1 MTIQWN
7 VHILHI
13 EMDSSN
19 TISYLSHTRHDKTRE
34 KKMNKKQTHV
44 SKTVIIDVIGV
55 LVVHNRR
62 KSHKTL
68 NNLTNFIFEYGWLI
82 SIISLSGAH
91 FCFVQFFGIKEIPSP
106 NNGISI
112 WIMEMNKTKKKR
124 WYEFI
129 CLYVLVY
136 IYIMYAL
143 HYFFLILIYFI

>member
-1 MTIQWN
+1 MTIHWN

-112 WIMEMNKTKKKR
+112 WIMEMNKTKKNVDMN
-124 WYEFI
+124 
-129 CLYVLVY
+129 LYVCTYWY
-136 IYIMYAL
+136 IYI
-143 HYFFLILIYFI
+143 